1 MRLTPSQEEALNI
14 ERHVCVTAGA
24 GSGKTT
30 VLVERYLKI
39 LREGNVEKLR
49 EVVAL
54 TFTDKAA
61 AEMKDRIVEELSVQ
75 EENEG
80 RQQDYS
86 LWHFL
91 EEINSAHISTIH
103 SFCSRIL
110 REFPFQAGVP
120 ANFSTIQG
128 IDQKLLLQQTIKD
141 TLKEIATN
149 TSDRHRAEL
158 TRLLQRYGGQQKLV
172 DFFSDMVNQRDVIEH
187 LRQEIYDDRNA
198 SEIRGN
204 WEQSVHVELMATIN
218 RLMSK
223 IDVVEFIR
231 CLNPVLKVA
240 KGKKA
245 EEAKKLTEQLE
256 TLYEQ
261 HPDSPE
267 AQNLLKEISKI
278 VTTTKDEIRVPS
290 FLPKSIDRTEI
301 VDELEFLKSTAK
313 KIKDVPVHEKDD
325 KRDSAE
331 TDSEDETDDDF
342 LIGTTHDLFTLYDRI
357 LSDYQT
363 AKLLQGK
370 LDHNDLQLKTRD
382 LLRDNEEIRQ
392 KMVSRHKYYMVDEY
406 QDTNEIQYELVMLLT
421 NNLKRANLFIVG
433 DPKQSIYKFRG
444 ADVRVFKKTKKML
457 LDQQGIEVTLA
468 ENFRSLRDTLGFVNY
483 FFNCLMDDGTKN
495 EFEVQYEPLIKARP
509 VGANGAVEILLGSQ
523 GDKPVNE
530 PTLIARH
537 IKNMK
542 INADEVWVREDDV
555 ETMRPIRYDDIAILI
570 RSRSHLPD
578 IEHAL
583 LEEDVPYLTAGGV
596 GFYQRQEI
604 YDIWNYLN
612 FLDAPSKNHTSLV
625 ALLRSPAFGISDTE
639 LYQISLQEGADF
651 WDKTQKYQTPS
662 DDLDLAIA
670 TLKKHC
676 QVAHRMPVNQL
687 ILTIVNETGMI
698 GTLKTGKQGQQR
710 WANYQKL
717 LELARNFDGDENTQ
731 LLPNFIEFLD
741 VLITDEPQEGQA
753 PIEAS
758 SGAVQIMTVH
768 AAKGL
773 QFPVVI
779 LPRLDRKGRTDTE
792 PFIDELLG
800 IGFSPLKPDEGYRKT
815 QPDILTHIK
824 DRASA
829 KEDAEKKR
837 LLYVGTTR
845 ACDRLILSGTVPER
859 NMLGWL
865 HENLGLNEEDI
876 SLSLPVKLDV
886 FEDGITN
893 SQSFQLQIPIS
904 QALAELGAAAEV
916 SNNVPPVKFPD
927 SLPSLPQPPE
937 ISAAFSVSEL
947 ANYAR
952 CPLRYQLENLLQIPS
967 INGDSDPNEE
977 ARDSAIHRL
986 LARIRRQSDVENLD
1000 ALIEEISENDPEITS
1015 ESKTVSRVHANNFL
1029 NSGLAETLFNA
1040 SETYVNQQI
1049 HANLNGHIIEGR
1061 LDRLFKDETGQYQ
1074 LIIYNTSEICD
1085 LDTHRP
1091 EIELYALLGHRR
1103 YPEQPTVI
1111 VNLFLTKHGQDK
1123 QIHFDAAQLQ
1133 EAQERWAEKISA
1145 LQREDYQKN
1154 LEHCCSCPYADSDG
1168 QCIITEAQGEE
1179 K

>member
-1 MRLTPSQEEALNI
+1 MQLTPSQQDALDI
-14 ERHVCVTAGA
+14 KKHVCVTAGA

-39 LREGNVEKLR
+39 LREGNVKKLR
-49 EVVAL
+49 GIVAL

-61 AEMKDRIVEELSVQ
+61 AEMKDRIVEELSAGK
-75 EENEG
+75 ENESK
-80 RQQDYS
+80 QQGNS
-86 LWHFL
+86 LWRFL

-110 REFPFQAGVP
+110 REFPFQARVP
-120 ANFSTIQG
+120 ANFSIIQG
-128 IDQKLLLQQTIKD
+128 IDQKLLLQQTVKD

-149 TSDRHRAEL
+149 TGDRHRAEL

-172 DFFSDMVNQRDVIEH
+172 DFFAAMVNQRDVIEH
-187 LRQEIYDDRNA
+187 LIREIYSNPDSTEVRETLKQQVREKLISA
-198 SEIRGN
+198 
-204 WEQSVHVELMATIN
+204 V
-218 RLMSK
+218 
-223 IDVVEFIR
+223 DVAQFVR
-231 CLNPVLKVA
+231 CLNAVLQFA
-240 KGKKA
+240 RGKDA
-245 EEAKKLTEQLE
+245 GAVRDLTQQLE
-256 TLYEQ
+256 ALPERN
-261 HPDSPE
+261 PDSPE
-267 AQNLLKEISKI
+267 MLSLLKEIEDLITIGNGNIAKGAFLGSGLK
-278 VTTTKDEIRVPS
+278 TTNIDAEI
-290 FLPKSIDRTEI
+290 
-301 VDELEFLKSTAK
+301 EFLVSTAR
-313 KIKDVPVHEKDD
+313 KIRLIPAIGNNEN
-325 KRDSAE
+325 E
-331 TDSEDETDDDF
+331 MDENLTDDDF
-342 LIGTTHDLFTLYDRI
+342 LLDTIRDLFILYDRI

-363 AKLLQGK
+363 TKLLQGK

-382 LLRDNEEIRQ
+382 LLRDNQEIRQ
-392 KMVSRHKYYMVDEY
+392 KVVSRHKYYMVDEY

-421 NNLKRANLFIVG
+421 DNLKSANLFIVG
-433 DPKQSIYKFRG
+433 DPKQSIYRFRG
-444 ADVRVFKKTKKML
+444 ADVRVFEKTKKML
-457 LDQQGIEVTLA
+457 LDHCGIDVILA

-483 FFNCLMDDGTKN
+483 FFNSLMGDGAES
-495 EFEVQYEPLIKARP
+495 EFEVEYKPLIKARP
-509 VGANGAVEILLGSQ
+509 VDANGAVEILLGSQ
-523 GDKPVNE
+523 GSEPVNE
-530 PTLIARH
+530 PALIARH

-542 INADEVWVREDDV
+542 MNADEIWVRENGV
-555 ETMRPIRYDDIAILI
+555 ETKRSIRYDDIAILI

-651 WDKTQKYQTPS
+651 WDKTEKYQTPS
-662 DDLDLAIA
+662 DDLDRAIA

-717 LELARNFDGDENTQ
+717 LELARNFDGDENTR

-741 VLITDEPQEGQA
+741 VLIRDEPQEGQA

-779 LPRLDRKGRTDTE
+779 LPRLDRRGRTDTE
-792 PFIDELLG
+792 PFIDESLG
-800 IGFSPLKPDEGYRKT
+800 IGFSPLKPDDGYRKT

-824 DRASA
+824 ERASA

-845 ACDRLILSGTVPER
+845 ACDRLILSGTLPAR
-859 NMLGWL
+859 NMLGWF
-865 HENLGLNEEDI
+865 HKNLDINEEDI
-876 SLSLPVKLDV
+876 LLDLPVTLEM
-886 FEDGITN
+886 FEDGNTN

-904 QALAELGAAAEV
+904 RELAESESEDKV
-916 SNNVPPVKFPD
+916 SGNTTTVEFPNP
-927 SLPSLPQPPE
+927 LPSTLQSTGIE
-937 ISAAFSVSEL
+937 AAFSVTEL

-967 INGDSDPNEE
+967 INGDMDPEE
-977 ARDSAIHRL
+977 EGRESAIRRV
-986 LARIRRQSDVENLD
+986 LARIRRQSDAENLD
-1000 ALIEEISENDPEITS
+1000 TFIAQVSEDDPEMTR
-1015 ESKTVSRVHANNFL
+1015 ESKTAVRRHVNNFL
-1029 NSGLAETLFNA
+1029 NSEIAETLFNA
-1040 SETYVNQQI
+1040 ARTYVNQPI
-1049 HANLNGHIIEGR
+1049 HANINGHIIEGR
-1061 LDRLFKDETGQYQ
+1061 LNRLFRDTIGQYQ
-1074 LIIYNTSEICD
+1074 LIIYDTSEIHD
-1085 LDTHRP
+1085 LDAHRP
-1091 EIELYALLGHRR
+1091 EMELYALLVHRR
-1103 YPEQPTVI
+1103 YPEQPMVTI
-1111 VNLFLTKHGQDK
+1111 NLFFTEQGQGE
-1123 QIHFDAAQLQ
+1123 QIHFSTAQLQ
-1133 EAQERWAEKISA
+1133 EAQEQWKEKISK
-1145 LQREDYQKN
+1145 LQSGIYEKN
-1154 LEHCCSCPYADSDG
+1154 LEHCCSCPYAGADG
-1168 QCIITEAQGEE
+1168 QCIVAEA
-1179 K
+1179 